1 MILGKDI
8 NPKKQIYYLSAL
20 IIREIKNLNKGD
32 AIDFLNLY
40 NIMKSKEGI
49 SINLFTLSLD
59 WLFLLG
65 AIDKKGNKVIKCF

>member
-59 WLFLLG
+59 WLFY
-65 AIDKKGNKVIKCF
+65 